1 MRSKRIAIKA
11 ALIIGLLLTL
21 AFSFLPLLARPSNCG
36 GNSAALSRCRSY
48 SLTVA
53 MKMLDSAGDFKL
65 GDFTG
70 EEREEVLRLADNHW
84 NRGSHLLLKRIVHEK
99 EDPKQI
105 IVVCDTAYNN
115 VPQPTI
121 WNLYSKN
128 PAHAVAYADRTTGLI
143 TPKQFRELD
152 LKEFMD
158 AHELVV
164 SVATNNGAVK
174 EKP

>member
-1 MRSKRIAIKA
+1 MSLKRFAIKA

-21 AFSFLPLLARPSNCG
+21 TFSFLPMLARTSNCG
-36 GNSAALSRCRSY
+36 GNSAALSRCGSY

-53 MKMLDSAGDFKL
+53 WKMEESSGDFKT
-65 GDFTG
+65 GDLTD
-70 EEREEVLRLADNHW
+70 EERKEVLRLADNHW
-84 NRGSHLLLKRIVHEK
+84 NPGSHLLLKRIVREK
-99 EDPKQI
+99 GDPKQI
-105 IVVCDTAYNN
+105 VVVCDKAYNN
-115 VPQPTI
+115 VPQPTV

-128 PAHAVAYADRTTGLI
+128 PAHAVGYADRTTGLI

-152 LKEFMD
+152 FKEFMD

-164 SVATNNGAVK
+164 SPSTENGAVK